1 MSGGGGVGGRWRGRE
16 GEERGWGD
24 GAGGCPP
31 EAELAQRVAGVRLE
45 VSHPDW
51 ERVLCSALPD
61 GEPPQF
67 TCHELK
73 EVYLFKKKVIRV

>member
-1 MSGGGGVGGRWRGRE
+1 MR
-16 GEERGWGD
+16 
-24 GAGGCPP
+24 GGCPP

-73 EVYLFKKKVIRV
+73 EVYLFKKNVIRV